1 MIHASHFYLKKL
13 IGLQRLAFSPF
24 TFLNWTI
31 SGLFFFIFVFPI
43 QLTENKCST
52 KILPMTGLELRTSGI
67 ASYPLPT
74 EPHPLSF
81 AIYLSLRTHLDH
93 MLMYQGTWFHW
104 IGLFAEYDFVKMLFF
119 NVVNIWVGLHD
130 ANTNI
135 AQILT
140 INDKSVDGVLG
151 TRTRGSRTNTLWRH
165 PLSKVI
171 LQMMFSKKR
180 VLLN

>member
-31 SGLFFFIFVFPI
+31 SGLFFFIFIFPI

-119 NVVNIWVGLHD
+119 NVVNIWVGFNEICLK
-130 ANTNI
+130 AFLKNGRI
-135 AQILT
+135 ATSICLFFDLYTMQIQ
-140 INDKSVDGVLG
+140 I
-151 TRTRGSRTNTLWRH
+151 
-165 PLSKVI
+165 
-171 LQMMFSKKR
+171 
-180 VLLN
+180 